1 MKTSRTSAP
10 SGPQYAEC
18 STPPGRTYAS
28 SGPSSYGAVDDE
40 RLHPLEHDPE
50 LLVRMAVERHGRAR
64 LEADEV
70 QHRGV
75 AEQRLPAHAG
85 GELECAMASSRTN
98 WAICGAPSLDYR
110 CVAVMIVEQRDYHVY
125 TGKLPELVRL
135 YETEGIPIQQE
146 ILGGLVGAFTT
157 DVGALSTYTTLWRY
171 DSFAEREERRARLQA
186 DERWKDVPRQGPA
199 AHPHAAEPDPRPDV
213 VLAAAVMGA
222 LDGKV
227 AIVTGGAQ
235 GIGAAIAAGLAAE
248 GATRRRRRPRT
259 RRERRRSE
267 APTSTSDEE
276 DVARMVEETLA
287 RHGRIDIL
295 VNNAGLYAS
304 LEMRAFT
311 EIPLEEWNRVM
322 EVNVA
327 SMFLTCRAVVP
338 VMREQGGGKIV
349 NISSGT
355 PFRGV
360 PFLLHYVTSKGAIV
374 ALTRAL
380 AKELGKDSIH
390 VNCVAPG
397 FTMSD
402 GVKSHPEVIEKLRDV
417 SVASRTIQRDQVPED
432 VVGAVVFLCTPA
444 ADFITGQTMVIDGGQ
459 YFH

>member
-1 MKTSRTSAP
+1 
-10 SGPQYAEC
+10 
-18 STPPGRTYAS
+18 
-28 SGPSSYGAVDDE
+28 
-40 RLHPLEHDPE
+40 
-50 LLVRMAVERHGRAR
+50 
-64 LEADEV
+64 
-70 QHRGV
+70 
-75 AEQRLPAHAG
+75 
-85 GELECAMASSRTN
+85 
-98 WAICGAPSLDYR
+98 
-110 CVAVMIVEQRDYHVY
+110 
-125 TGKLPELVRL
+125 
-135 YETEGIPIQQE
+135 
-146 ILGGLVGAFTT
+146 
-157 DVGALSTYTTLWRY
+157 
-171 DSFAEREERRARLQA
+171 
-186 DERWKDVPRQGPA
+186 
-199 AHPHAAEPDPRPDV
+199 
-213 VLAAAVMGA
+213 MGA

-227 AIVTGGAQ
+227 AIVTGAAQ
-235 GIGAAIAAGLAAE
+235 GIGRAIADGLARE
-248 GATRRRRRPRT
+248 GARIVVADLRGA
-259 RRERRRSE
+259 EEAAASYSE
-267 APTSTSDEE
+267 GVGLTV
-276 DVARMVEETLA
+276 DVADEADVERMVAETLE
-287 RHGRIDIL
+287 RCGSIDIL

-338 VMREQGGGKIV
+338 VMRERGGGKIV

-374 ALTRAL
+374 AFTRAL

-402 GVKSHPEVIEKLRDV
+402 GVKAHPEVVEKLQSA
-417 SVASRTIQRDQVPED
+417 SVAARTIQRDQEPED

>member
-1 MKTSRTSAP
+1 VSA
-10 SGPQYAEC
+10 
-18 STPPGRTYAS
+18 
-28 SGPSSYGAVDDE
+28 
-40 RLHPLEHDPE
+40 LE
-50 LLVRMAVERHGRAR
+50 
-64 LEADEV
+64 
-70 QHRGV
+70 
-75 AEQRLPAHAG
+75 
-85 GELECAMASSRTN
+85 
-98 WAICGAPSLDYR
+98 
-110 CVAVMIVEQRDYHVY
+110 
-125 TGKLPELVRL
+125 
-135 YETEGIPIQQE
+135 
-146 ILGGLVGAFTT
+146 
-157 DVGALSTYTTLWRY
+157 
-171 DSFAEREERRARLQA
+171 
-186 DERWKDVPRQGPA
+186 
-199 AHPHAAEPDPRPDV
+199 
-213 VLAAAVMGA
+213 
-222 LDGKV
+222 GKV

-235 GIGAAIAAGLAAE
+235 GIGAAIVSGLEVA
-248 GATRRRRRPRT
+248 GATVVVADLNPPEGGIRADVA
-259 RRERRRSE
+259 S
-267 APTSTSDEE
+267 EE
-276 DVARMVEETLA
+276 DVSAMVEETLE
-287 RHGRIDIL
+287 RHDRIDVL

-338 VMREQGGGKIV
+338 VMRKAGGGKIV

-380 AKELGKDSIH
+380 AKELGRDSIH

>member
-1 MKTSRTSAP
+1 MSA
-10 SGPQYAEC
+10 
-18 STPPGRTYAS
+18 
-28 SGPSSYGAVDDE
+28 
-40 RLHPLEHDPE
+40 LE
-50 LLVRMAVERHGRAR
+50 
-64 LEADEV
+64 
-70 QHRGV
+70 
-75 AEQRLPAHAG
+75 
-85 GELECAMASSRTN
+85 
-98 WAICGAPSLDYR
+98 
-110 CVAVMIVEQRDYHVY
+110 
-125 TGKLPELVRL
+125 
-135 YETEGIPIQQE
+135 
-146 ILGGLVGAFTT
+146 
-157 DVGALSTYTTLWRY
+157 
-171 DSFAEREERRARLQA
+171 
-186 DERWKDVPRQGPA
+186 
-199 AHPHAAEPDPRPDV
+199 
-213 VLAAAVMGA
+213 
-222 LDGKV
+222 GKV

-235 GIGAAIAAGLAAE
+235 GIGAAIVSGLEAAGATVVVADLNPPE
-248 GATRRRRRPRT
+248 GGIRA
-259 RRERRRSE
+259 
-267 APTSTSDEE
+267 
-276 DVARMVEETLA
+276 DVASEKDVSAMVEETLE
-287 RHGRIDIL
+287 RHGRIDAL

-338 VMREQGGGKIV
+338 VMRKQGGGKIV

-380 AKELGKDSIH
+380 AKELGRDSIH

>member
-1 MKTSRTSAP
+1 MS
-10 SGPQYAEC
+10 
-18 STPPGRTYAS
+18 
-28 SGPSSYGAVDDE
+28 
-40 RLHPLEHDPE
+40 
-50 LLVRMAVERHGRAR
+50 
-64 LEADEV
+64 
-70 QHRGV
+70 
-75 AEQRLPAHAG
+75 
-85 GELECAMASSRTN
+85 
-98 WAICGAPSLDYR
+98 
-110 CVAVMIVEQRDYHVY
+110 
-125 TGKLPELVRL
+125 
-135 YETEGIPIQQE
+135 
-146 ILGGLVGAFTT
+146 
-157 DVGALSTYTTLWRY
+157 
-171 DSFAEREERRARLQA
+171 
-186 DERWKDVPRQGPA
+186 
-199 AHPHAAEPDPRPDV
+199 
-213 VLAAAVMGA
+213 A

-235 GIGAAIAAGLAAE
+235 GIGAAIASGLEAE
-248 GATRRRRRPRT
+248 GATVVVADLNPPEGGIR
-259 RRERRRSE
+259 
-267 APTSTSDEE
+267 A
-276 DVARMVEETLA
+276 DVASETDVAALIEETLE

-311 EIPLEEWNRVM
+311 EIPLEEWNRVL

-338 VMREQGGGKIV
+338 VMRGQGGGKIV

-360 PFLLHYVTSKGAIV
+360 PFLLHYVTSKGAIG

-380 AKELGKDSIH
+380 AKELGRDSIH

-402 GVKSHPEVIEKLRDV
+402 GVKSHPDVVEKLRDV
-417 SVASRTIQRDQVPED
+417 SVASRTLQRDQVPED

-459 YFH
+459 FFH

>member
-1 MKTSRTSAP
+1 MS
-10 SGPQYAEC
+10 
-18 STPPGRTYAS
+18 
-28 SGPSSYGAVDDE
+28 
-40 RLHPLEHDPE
+40 
-50 LLVRMAVERHGRAR
+50 
-64 LEADEV
+64 
-70 QHRGV
+70 
-75 AEQRLPAHAG
+75 
-85 GELECAMASSRTN
+85 
-98 WAICGAPSLDYR
+98 
-110 CVAVMIVEQRDYHVY
+110 
-125 TGKLPELVRL
+125 
-135 YETEGIPIQQE
+135 
-146 ILGGLVGAFTT
+146 
-157 DVGALSTYTTLWRY
+157 
-171 DSFAEREERRARLQA
+171 
-186 DERWKDVPRQGPA
+186 
-199 AHPHAAEPDPRPDV
+199 
-213 VLAAAVMGA
+213 A

-235 GIGAAIAAGLAAE
+235 GIGAAIAAGLEAAGAEVVIADLEPPDGGIRADVSSE
-248 GATRRRRRPRT
+248 G
-259 RRERRRSE
+259 
-267 APTSTSDEE
+267 
-276 DVARMVEETLA
+276 DVSRMVEEALE
-287 RHGRIDIL
+287 RNGRIDIL

-327 SMFLTCRAVVP
+327 SMFLTSRAVVP

-380 AKELGKDSIH
+380 AKELGRDSIH

-402 GVKSHPEVIEKLRDV
+402 GVKSHPDVVEKLRDV
-417 SVASRTIQRDQVPED
+417 SIASRTLQRDQVPED

>member
-1 MKTSRTSAP
+1 VS
-10 SGPQYAEC
+10 
-18 STPPGRTYAS
+18 
-28 SGPSSYGAVDDE
+28 
-40 RLHPLEHDPE
+40 
-50 LLVRMAVERHGRAR
+50 
-64 LEADEV
+64 
-70 QHRGV
+70 
-75 AEQRLPAHAG
+75 
-85 GELECAMASSRTN
+85 
-98 WAICGAPSLDYR
+98 
-110 CVAVMIVEQRDYHVY
+110 
-125 TGKLPELVRL
+125 
-135 YETEGIPIQQE
+135 
-146 ILGGLVGAFTT
+146 
-157 DVGALSTYTTLWRY
+157 
-171 DSFAEREERRARLQA
+171 
-186 DERWKDVPRQGPA
+186 
-199 AHPHAAEPDPRPDV
+199 
-213 VLAAAVMGA
+213 A

-227 AIVTGGAQ
+227 AIVTGAAQ
-235 GIGAAIAAGLAAE
+235 GIGRAIADGLARDGARIVVADLQGAE
-248 GATRRRRRPRT
+248 EAAASYSEGVGLTVDVA
-259 RRERRRSE
+259 SE
-267 APTSTSDEE
+267 A
-276 DVARMVEETLA
+276 DVERMVSETVE
-287 RHGRIDIL
+287 RCGSVDIL

-311 EIPLEEWNRVM
+311 EIPLEEWRQVM
-322 EVNVA
+322 DVNVA

-338 VMREQGGGKIV
+338 IMREQGGGKIV

-402 GVKSHPEVIEKLRDV
+402 GVKAHPEVVEKLQGV
-417 SVASRTIQRDQVPED
+417 SVAARTIQRDQVPED

>member
-1 MKTSRTSAP
+1 
-10 SGPQYAEC
+10 
-18 STPPGRTYAS
+18 
-28 SGPSSYGAVDDE
+28 
-40 RLHPLEHDPE
+40 
-50 LLVRMAVERHGRAR
+50 
-64 LEADEV
+64 
-70 QHRGV
+70 
-75 AEQRLPAHAG
+75 
-85 GELECAMASSRTN
+85 
-98 WAICGAPSLDYR
+98 
-110 CVAVMIVEQRDYHVY
+110 
-125 TGKLPELVRL
+125 
-135 YETEGIPIQQE
+135 
-146 ILGGLVGAFTT
+146 
-157 DVGALSTYTTLWRY
+157 
-171 DSFAEREERRARLQA
+171 
-186 DERWKDVPRQGPA
+186 
-199 AHPHAAEPDPRPDV
+199 
-213 VLAAAVMGA
+213 MGA

-235 GIGAAIAAGLAAE
+235 GIGAAIAGGLEAE
-248 GATRRRRRPRT
+248 GAAVVIADLNPPEGGIRV
-259 RRERRRSE
+259 
-267 APTSTSDEE
+267 
-276 DVARMVEETLA
+276 DVASEDDVTRMVEETLE
-287 RHGRIDIL
+287 RHDRVDIL

-311 EIPLEEWNRVM
+311 EIPLAEWNLVL

-338 VMREQGGGKIV
+338 VMRDQGGGKIV

-374 ALTRAL
+374 AFTRAL
-380 AKELGKDSIH
+380 AKELGKESIH

-417 SVASRTIQRDQVPED
+417 SIASRTLQRDQVPED